1 MEIRY
6 KMGWKKERK
15 GNMKNKTLKL
25 DFFIVYAKPFK
36 GFAHRSYYIGKYN
49 KWQRM
54 LTITRIR

>member
-1 MEIRY
+1 
-6 KMGWKKERK
+6 MGWKKERK